1 MNNLDPDFLFIFYS
15 LTDLNPF
22 LDPLKSV
29 AKVFQMLFGSS
40 SMLVAW
46 LMTDDK
52 DVVILVSYYIVPLI
66 RVFTEKV
73 SPK

>member
-1 MNNLDPDFLFIFYS
+1 
-15 LTDLNPF
+15 
-22 LDPLKSV
+22 
-29 AKVFQMLFGSS
+29 
-40 SMLVAW
+40 MLVAW

-73 SPK
+73 SLK